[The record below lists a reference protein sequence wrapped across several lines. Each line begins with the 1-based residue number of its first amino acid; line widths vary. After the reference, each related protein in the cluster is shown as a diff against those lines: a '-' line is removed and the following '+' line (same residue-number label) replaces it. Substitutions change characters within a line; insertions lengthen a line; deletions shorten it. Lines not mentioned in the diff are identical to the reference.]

1 MSSVDLASCLK
12 QSKADYLSRLNS
24 IATFEGAKAAR
35 EEARN
40 LLEGFL
46 YRLQSLLSPEPDNIA
61 VRDFATQK
69 EKDSL
74 SKLLTETFE
83 WLGDNAEKADELTFR
98 KKRADLL

>member
-1 MSSVDLASCLK
+1 MI
-12 QSKADYLSRLNS
+12 RLNS
-24 IATFEGAKAAR
+24 IATFESAKSAR

-46 YRLQSLLSPEPDNIA
+46 YRLQSLLSSEPDNTAIQ
-61 VRDFATQK
+61 DFATPK
-69 EKDSL
+69 EKESL
-74 SKLLTETFE
+74 SKLLAETFE